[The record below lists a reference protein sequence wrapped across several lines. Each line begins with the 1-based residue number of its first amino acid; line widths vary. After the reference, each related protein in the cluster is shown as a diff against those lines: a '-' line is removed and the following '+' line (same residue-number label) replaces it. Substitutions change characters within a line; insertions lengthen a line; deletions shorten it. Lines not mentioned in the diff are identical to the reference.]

1 MIFSIR
7 PIEDSDLPAVLEV
20 YRHSEDFL
28 ALGPAAAASLQMIA
42 ADRALSRQEGGL
54 YCGIFYP
61 QENKPD
67 RLAGILDYTLQLPG
81 QPGILFIELLMLAR
95 AERGRGLGAAVVEWL
110 LAQYGGQV
118 SALQAGVQVN
128 NPGAVRFWQRMGFRI
143 TGPAEPQAD
152 GTVAFPLERAAIRGS
167 G

>member
-1 MIFSIR
+1 MNFSIR
-7 PIEDSDLPAVLEV
+7 PIEDADLPAVLEV
-20 YRHSEDFL
+20 YRQSEDFL
-28 ALGPAAAASLQMIA
+28 ALGPVAAASLEMVK
-42 ADRALSRQEGGL
+42 ADRALSRREGGR
-54 YCGIFYP
+54 YCGIFCP
-61 QENKPD
+61 APGGPD
-67 RLAGILDYTLQLPG
+67 RLAGILDYTLG
-81 QPGILFIELLMLAR
+81 RPGILFIELLMLAR
-95 AERGRGLGAAVVEWL
+95 AERGQGLGAAVVEWL